1 MDIPKKFAKRRRY
14 IRRGLYALTGLSAI
28 VLVTMGVSRLQPAVP
43 SVDRRTIWMDTVKR
57 GSMLRQVRGVGTLVS
72 EDILWVPAAVKG
84 RVSRILVQPGTTV
97 KADTVILELTNP
109 ELELEALDAQS
120 QLNSAMAKLDA
131 QKVSLQDQLL
141 GMEANLAQMKANY
154 EEAKL
159 RAEVDQK
166 QFDEDLISELNLT
179 LSKTRVEQLE
189 KLLEI
194 NRKRLEM
201 FRDQT
206 IPAQLAEQKA
216 LLHQAESLY
225 KLKQSQVESLRVR
238 AGTEGVL
245 ARVKDEENI
254 EPGQSISTGTVVAKI
269 TNPNRLKAQLKIPE
283 VQARDVRN
291 GLPAEID
298 TYHGI
303 VTGKVS
309 RIDPTVMEGNVTVD
323 VSLDG
328 PLPKGAR
335 PDLSVTGTIEIEH
348 LDDVLYVGR
357 PIFASQDSATELFK
371 IVDNGKFAVRARVQF
386 GRNSVSTIE
395 VLEGLDVD
403 DQIILSDMSQ
413 WDDVD
418 RIKLK

>member
-1 MDIPKKFAKRRRY
+1 MDIPKKSAKRWRY
-14 IRRGLYALTGLSAI
+14 IRRSLYALIGLSA
-28 VLVTMGVSRLQPAVP
+28 VALVTVGVSRLKPAVP
-43 SVDRRTIWMDTVKR
+43 SVDRRTIWVDAVKR
-57 GSMLRQVRGVGTLVS
+57 GSMLRQVRGVGSLVS
-72 EDILWVPAAVKG
+72 EDILWVPAAVRG

-120 QLNSAMAKLDA
+120 QLNSARVKLDA

-141 GMEANLAQMKANY
+141 GMEASLAQMKANY

-159 RAEVDQK
+159 IAEVDQK

-179 LSKTRVEQLE
+179 LSKTRVEQRE

-194 NRKRLEM
+194 NRKRLDM

-206 IPAQLAEQKA
+206 IPAQLAEQEA
-216 LLHQAESLY
+216 LLRQAESHY

-245 ARVKDEENI
+245 ARVKEEENI
-254 EPGQSISTGTVVAKI
+254 EPGQSISAGTVVAKI

-283 VQARDVRN
+283 VQARDVRD

-303 VTGKVS
+303 VSGKVS

-335 PDLSVTGTIEIEH
+335 PDLSVIGTIEIER

-357 PIFASQDSATELFK
+357 PIFASQDSTAELFK
-371 IVDNGKFAVRARVQF
+371 IVDNDKFAVRVSVQF

-413 WDDVD
+413 WDDAD
-418 RIKLK
+418 RIQLK